1 MNFIY
6 VCHLDWKLSSVLF
19 FIAVHF
25 PVINFT
31 LTISLKA
38 PRLSVTPSFPLIQ
51 ICSLTSN
58 SIFLLLRLI
67 YLVTHLVAWGTFF
80 WPETLEKSRN
90 THYNLLSLLQITYNL
105 IAVIGLI
112 HCSNNSLVTVPTS
125 LTTDV
130 CFWISLRSPWMQKS
144 RVNHWW

>member
-1 MNFIY
+1 MRLKNNNKNIFLTTPNISNINNFT
-6 VCHLDWKLSSVLF
+6 CLDATIKLNKNKTEYYKLSFWYEFYIRLPSRLKVKFCAVLH
-19 FIAVHF
+19 IAVHF

-58 SIFLLLRLI
+58 SIFLSLRLI

-90 THYNLLSLLQITYNL
+90 THYNLVSLLQIT
-105 IAVIGLI
+105 
-112 HCSNNSLVTVPTS
+112 
-125 LTTDV
+125 
-130 CFWISLRSPWMQKS
+130 
-144 RVNHWW
+144 